1 MQLLDNMTEEGQ
13 KPYFQI
19 LQNKRLTKFRT
30 KSINFLQNE
39 SLHKIRELFIVSEH
53 WKEKLTLTIKETVL
67 KDFEEDTLDSL
78 LKVKLEKAL
87 MRQMQ

>member
-1 MQLLDNMTEEGQ
+1 MQLLDNKTEGQ

-19 LQNKRLTKFRT
+19 LLNKRLTKFRT
-30 KSINFLQNE
+30 KSINFLQHE
-39 SLHKIRELFIVSEH
+39 SLNKIRELFIVSEY

-67 KDFEEDTLDSL
+67 NDFEEDTLDNL

-87 MRQMQ
+87 MRSMQ